1 MELIRSRFGI
11 DDDLRAATPSEFS
24 GIGVCQYFEF
34 LNCIKNWTKR
44 EVVNGRII
52 VIDTIEKIAV
62 RGFSGAGSIESTAK
76 AQNGTRR
83 RRDGTGHQLRERLEL
98 PPVERQLR
106 DLSVVDNDA
115 NRRTLRLDEWRRLR
129 NSDAFGDFAD
139 LKDEVDAQAVIDAQ
153 LNVLSAAVRNPSS
166 LYTMSAASG
175 AV

>member
-1 MELIRSRFGI
+1 
-11 DDDLRAATPSEFS
+11 
-24 GIGVCQYFEF
+24 
-34 LNCIKNWTKR
+34 
-44 EVVNGRII
+44 
-52 VIDTIEKIAV
+52 
-62 RGFSGAGSIESTAK
+62 
-76 AQNGTRR
+76 
-83 RRDGTGHQLRERLEL
+83 LRERLEL